1 MKVRLITIKRPV
13 EISSRKFLLKLFRII
28 ELYRKMILL
37 KQNIVNTKKSHKL
50 IFLRN
55 VKTTLLSFGCVK
67 VLIIV
72 IMRTFISLEFLF
84 FKGSFFYTSILE
96 FFYFSPSCVI
106 FSFFIFQLSIFY
118 IFHHTLFVFYIPL
131 FFFFSSYFY
140 FFLVD

>member
-13 EISSRKFLLKLFRII
+13 EISSRKFFLKLFRII
-28 ELYRKMILL
+28 ELYRKIILL

-72 IMRTFISLEFLF
+72 IMRTFFNF
-84 FKGSFFYTSILE
+84 VKV
-96 FFYFSPSCVI
+96 VI
-106 FSFFIFQLSIFY
+106 FTKL
-118 IFHHTLFVFYIPL
+118 
-131 FFFFSSYFY
+131 
-140 FFLVD
+140 

>member
-28 ELYRKMILL
+28 ELYRKIILL

-55 VKTTLLSFGCVK
+55 VKTTLLSFEGVK

-96 FFYFSPSCVI
+96 LFYFSPSCII

-118 IFHHTLFVFYIPL
+118 MFHHTLFVFL
-131 FFFFSSYFY
+131 YFY
-140 FFLVD
+140 FLFIYIYTLFN

>member
-28 ELYRKMILL
+28 ELYRKIILL

-55 VKTTLLSFGCVK
+55 VKTTLLSFECVK

-72 IMRTFISLEFLF
+72 IRRTFTPLEPLF
-84 FKGSFFYTSILE
+84 FKRSFFTSL
-96 FFYFSPSCVI
+96 FWN
-106 FSFFIFQLSIFY
+106 FFIFLLLYNFS
-118 IFHHTLFVFYIPL
+118 LFLYFNYQFFTYFIILYL
-131 FFFFSSYFY
+131 FFIFLYFSFSLHIFI
-140 FFLVD
+140 FSL